1 MFPQLDS
8 DFWPNLCIY
17 SDRDLQKIT
26 VKDQITPDLS
36 SYQPLDTNSEVFQDK
51 NYYFLFNRKFTGQQ
65 SAISKDEFSHL
76 KSIGILWDDDFS
88 QFVGNESG
96 FLILPPYQLKI
107 DSQTFSPFL

>member
-1 MFPQLDS
+1 
-8 DFWPNLCIY
+8 
-17 SDRDLQKIT
+17 

-76 KSIGILWDDDFS
+76 KSIGIL
-88 QFVGNESG
+88 
-96 FLILPPYQLKI
+96 
-107 DSQTFSPFL
+107 